1 MWIACYLYLS
11 LYMYNFVACKWFEN
25 EMKFLQTTT
34 YTNLKW
40 NWIMSETMT
49 RKVSR
54 RRFVVFFLYFIIAG
68 ESVAETS
75 EHGIQKNGEQR
86 ALNVVGIGFK
96 PWIFWKLLKVPQNL
110 FSLRKKVSRSSR
122 WINENKKN
130 ASSADECARDF
141 IQRWYPLTSAV
152 ASKRFTGIAN
162 YSSRLTAIVNIEP
175 VGNNLH

>member
-1 MWIACYLYLS
+1 MWIARYLYLS

-54 RRFVVFFLYFIIAG
+54 RCFVVFFFYFIIAA

-75 EHGIQKNGEQR
+75 EHGIQTNGEQR

-96 PWIFWKLLKVPQNL
+96 PWIFLETIESAAKFIFIAKESLSL
-110 FSLRKKVSRSSR
+110 FSLNK
-122 WINENKKN
+122 WKKN

-141 IQRWYPLTSAV
+141 IWRWYPLTSAV

>member
-1 MWIACYLYLS
+1 M
-11 LYMYNFVACKWFEN
+11 
-25 EMKFLQTTT
+25 
-34 YTNLKW
+34 KW
-40 NWIMSETMT
+40 NFCKRPRIQISNEIELWAK
-49 RKVSR
+49 RWHGKCRDDV
-54 RRFVVFFLYFIIAG
+54 FLYFIIAG

-75 EHGIQKNGEQR
+75 EHGIQTNGEQR

-122 WINENKKN
+122 WINEKKKKN

-141 IQRWYPLTSAV
+141 IWRWYPLTSVV